1 MGGKEMKICE
11 NGVIRDMTDKE
22 ISATQAAQA
31 ELEEYERTR
40 PRTPEEILTALM
52 AAIEGGL
59 SDG

>member
-1 MGGKEMKICE
+1 MKKIV
-11 NGVIRDMTDKE
+11 NGQQLPLTEEDI
-22 ISATQAAQA
+22 AAA
-31 ELEEYERTR
+31 EEANAEWKAYEQTR

>member
-1 MGGKEMKICE
+1 MKQHR
-11 NGVIRDMTDKE
+11 NGEYVEMTDEE
-22 ISATQAAQA
+22 ISAMQAAQA
-31 ELEEYERTR
+31 ALEEYERTR

>member
-1 MGGKEMKICE
+1 MKKIV
-11 NGVIRDMTDKE
+11 NGELFDLTEEE
-22 ISATQAAQA
+22 IAALKAVKAAQEA
-31 ELEEYERTR
+31 YELTR

>member
-1 MGGKEMKICE
+1 MRVLD
-11 NGVIRDMTDKE
+11 NGVYRD
-22 ISATQAAQA
+22 ATEEELAAQA
-31 ELEEYERTR
+31 ALEEYERTR

>member
-1 MGGKEMKICE
+1 MKKYV
-11 NGVIRDMTDKE
+11 NGRYIEMTDEE
-22 ISATQAAQA
+22 ISAMQAAQA
-31 ELEEYERTR
+31 AWEAYERTR

>member
-11 NGVIRDMTDKE
+11 NGVIRDMTDEE
-22 ISATQAAQA
+22 ISAMQAAQA
-31 ELEEYERTR
+31 EFEEYERTR
-40 PRTPEEILTALM
+40 PRTTEEILTALM

>member
-1 MGGKEMKICE
+1 MRVLEIC
-11 NGVIRDMTDKE
+11 VYRD
-22 ISATQAAQA
+22 ATAEELAALA
-31 ELEEYERTR
+31 VLEEYERTR

>member
-1 MGGKEMKICE
+1 MKKIV
-11 NGVIRDMTDKE
+11 NGQQLPLTEEDIAAAKKANAE
-22 ISATQAAQA
+22 WQA
-31 ELEEYERTR
+31 YEQTR

>member
-1 MGGKEMKICE
+1 MKKYFNGEYVEMTE
-11 NGVIRDMTDKE
+11 EE
-22 ISATQAAQA
+22 ISAMQAAQA
-31 ELEEYERTR
+31 ALEEYERTR

>member
-1 MGGKEMKICE
+1 MKICE
-11 NGVIRDMTDKE
+11 NGVIRDMTDEE
-22 ISATQAAQA
+22 ISATQAARA
-31 ELEEYERTR
+31 EFEKYGRTR